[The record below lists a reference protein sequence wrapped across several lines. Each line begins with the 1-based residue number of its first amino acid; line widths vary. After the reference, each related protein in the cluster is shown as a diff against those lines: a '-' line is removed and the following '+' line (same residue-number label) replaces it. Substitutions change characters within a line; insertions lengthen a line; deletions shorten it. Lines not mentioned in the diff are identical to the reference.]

1 MSQTLITQRVI
12 DDQQLASAVAY
23 CTYAKGPVVGLTT
36 GVATLYDIADQTPRD
51 GRPARGG
58 D

>member
-12 DDQQLASAVAY
+12 DDQQLAIAVAS
-23 CTYAKGPVVGLTT
+23 CTPVKGPGVGLTV
-36 GVATLYDIADQTPRD
+36 GVATLYAVADQTPRD

-58 D
+58 E